1 MLTVLVIL
9 FAIAPLASFSW
20 GLRRHFRC
28 SEGMPSGMRTLT
40 AVSSLA
46 ALLFVALVIQD
57 DVGGL
62 AALVFVAVSCASTA
76 LFWWAVRTTKHKPPQ
91 LAHSQSDPDSL
102 HEDGPYGFVRHPFYL
117 AYCLFWLGTAVAAG
131 GLQWLIAALLVFWYF
146 VIAKS
151 EEARFFN
158 TSLAASYAQYRRRTG
173 MIMPRVHGML
183 RW

>member
-1 MLTVLVIL
+1 MLTIIVIL
-9 FAIAPLASFSW
+9 FAIGPLASFSW
-20 GLRRHFRC
+20 ALRRHFRC

-40 AVSSLA
+40 AASSLA
-46 ALLFVALVIQD
+46 GLIFLVLVTKG

-62 AALVFVAVSCASTA
+62 TALVFVAVSCASTA

-102 HEDGPYGFVRHPFYL
+102 HEDGPYAFVRHPFYL

-131 GLQWLIAALLVFWYF
+131 GLQWLIVALLVCWYF
-146 VIAKS
+146 MIAKS

-158 TSLAASYAQYRRRTG
+158 TSLAASYTRYRRRTG
-173 MIMPRVHGML
+173 MIVPRVNAIM